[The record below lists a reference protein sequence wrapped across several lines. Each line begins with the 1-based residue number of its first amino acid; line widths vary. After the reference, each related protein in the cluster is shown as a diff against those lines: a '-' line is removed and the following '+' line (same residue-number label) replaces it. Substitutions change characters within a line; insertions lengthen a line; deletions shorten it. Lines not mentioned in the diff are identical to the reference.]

1 MVKRIPAATLVATL
15 LAATACSPMFSPAL
29 AQGAAANAV
38 ARFPAKPIRL
48 IVPYAAGGG
57 ADVVTRP
64 VALKLGEALGQPILY
79 ENQGSSGGIVAAQ
92 AVARAAP
99 DGYTLL
105 LGSGSI
111 QTINPSLF
119 TNLPYESP
127 RSFAPITIIANA
139 PLVLVVNGKFPAR
152 TLQEVIAYG
161 KANPG
166 KINWGSAGSSIGL
179 LGIELMQLKAGI
191 KVQHIP
197 YKGSGPAYA
206 AVLAGELDMFLVNV
220 GVVAGGLK
228 DGRVRAIANG
238 GAQRLAA
245 IPDIATFGELG
256 MKGYEVGSW
265 YGFLAT
271 GGTPKPI
278 VDRIAAETIKILKT
292 PEITTLFNSQGA
304 YAVAN
309 TPEEMGELIN
319 REIVMW
325 ADVVKAAGIKP
336 QPL

>member
-1 MVKRIPAATLVATL
+1 MFRRAFSRTSAATL
-15 LAATACSPMFSPAL
+15 LAAAVCSLLSSPVMAQSTA
-29 AQGAAANAV
+29 

-48 IVPYAAGGG
+48 LVPYAAGGG
-57 ADVVTRP
+57 ADVVARP
-64 VALKLGEALGQPILY
+64 VALKLGDALGQPILY
-79 ENQGSSGGIVAAQ
+79 ENQGSSGGIVAVQ
-92 AVARAAP
+92 NVARAAP

-105 LGSGSI
+105 LGSGST
-111 QTINPSLF
+111 QAINPSLF

-127 RSFAPITIIANA
+127 KGFAPITIIANA
-139 PLVLVVNGKFPAR
+139 PLILTVRGNFPAR
-152 TLQEVIAYG
+152 NLQENIAYA

-206 AVLAGELDMFLVNV
+206 AVLAGEVDMFLVNV
-220 GVVAGGLK
+220 GVIAGALK
-228 DGRVRAIANG
+228 DGRVRAIGNG
-238 GAQRLAA
+238 GTQRLVA
-245 IPDIATFGELG
+245 IPDIPTFAELG
-256 MKGYEVGSW
+256 MPGYEVGSW
-265 YGFLAT
+265 YGLLAPA
-271 GGTPKPI
+271 GTPKPVI
-278 VDRIAAETIKILKT
+278 DRIAAETIKILKT
-292 PEITTLFNSQGA
+292 PDITKLFNEQGA

-309 TPEEMGELIN
+309 TPEEMGAVISHELG
-319 REIVMW
+319 MW